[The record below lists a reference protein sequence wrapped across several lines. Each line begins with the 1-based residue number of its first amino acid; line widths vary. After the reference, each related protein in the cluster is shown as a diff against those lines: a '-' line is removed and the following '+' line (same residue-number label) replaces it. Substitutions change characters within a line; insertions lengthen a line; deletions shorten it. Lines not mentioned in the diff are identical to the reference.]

1 MMSFTSGIKNLDV
14 ALDGGFAEGS
24 LCAVV
29 GHPGSGLGVLAM
41 QFASSGSEKS
51 YYFSTMDS
59 NDEILHT
66 IKRFGWNK
74 DINIVDIGDKYY
86 DSVLLKKLEVTRYRQ
101 EGIKVI
107 DVFDSEPDGS
117 RPFNFLTFL
126 THEIFK
132 VKPPF
137 RITIDSLDFFLDNY
151 GVDEVLSALRT
162 LKAYNKRS
170 QGVILATMTKDI
182 FDSKTQNAID
192 ALCDT
197 LIELERERAGKKF
210 ENNFILSKV
219 KSFPEKAKSRQYAI
233 TSEGFTLFE

>member
-1 MMSFTSGIKNLDV
+1 MPFVSGIKNLDA
-14 ALDGGFAEGS
+14 ALGGGFAEGS
-24 LCAVV
+24 LCSVV

-41 QFASSGSEKS
+41 QFASAGEEKS

-59 NDEILHT
+59 SEEVLST

-74 DINIVDIGDKYY
+74 EITIVDIGDKYY
-86 DSVLLKKLEVTRYRQ
+86 DSVLLKKLKVTRYRQ
-101 EGIKVI
+101 EGIKVN
-107 DVFDSEPDGS
+107 DVFDSEPEGE
-117 RPFNFLTFL
+117 RPFNFLTYL

-132 VKPPF
+132 ITPPF

-151 GVDEVLSALRT
+151 GVEEVLSALRT
-162 LKAYNKRS
+162 LKAYNKRCR
-170 QGVILATMTKDI
+170 GVMLATMTKDL

-197 LIELERERAGKKF
+197 LIELERERVGKKF
-210 ENNFILSKV
+210 ENNFIVSKV
-219 KSFPEKAKSRQYAI
+219 KSYPERTKILQYTV